1 MDWQLPA
8 DVTQWIRSLANLLD
22 KRNAFRLLPI
32 FAGIFFAQGRRT
44 VSSWLRAAGI
54 SDDYEDYYYS
64 LSSLGRK
71 VRSLA
76 SLVLIQVIRAIPL
89 GDGRVLLAV
98 DDSPTKRYGP
108 HVEGAGI
115 HHNPTPGPAQQ
126 TFLYGHS
133 WVVIGL
139 IVRHPLWGTIC
150 LPLLAKLYIRA
161 KDIAKLL
168 PDRRLPFFTKLEL
181 AAKLVFWATCFLKVT
196 GKTLWVVADGGYAK
210 APFLKKVLASGVVV
224 VSRLRKDAALWSVPQ
239 SPSPRHGKRRGRPR
253 KYGSQR
259 ISLAKRAAH
268 RGGWTTGEFTLYGRK
283 VTKVYKR
290 FQATYPPVGGLIVVL
305 LVKEDDGSW
314 RAFFC
319 TKADATAQEILEA
332 VADRASL
339 EQVFHDIKEVHG
351 SGQQQV
357 RNIFSNIAVFNLNL
371 WAHTYIE
378 MWAWNKKHK
387 ELCDRSASPWDDAER
402 RPSHANRRNALRRA
416 SIREEFSA
424 LQAVRPVAR
433 KFRALFE
440 RVLALA
446 A

>member
-8 DVTQWIRSLANLLD
+8 DITQWIRSLSNLLD

-71 VRSLA
+71 VKSLA
-76 SLVLIQVIRAIPL
+76 SLLLIQVIRAIPL

-139 IVRHPLWGTIC
+139 VIRHPLWGTVC

-181 AAKLVFWATCFLKVT
+181 AANLVAWAACFLKDT
-196 GKTLWVVADGGYAK
+196 GRALWVVADGGYAK
-210 APFLKKVLASGVVV
+210 APFLKKVLVSGVVI

-239 SPSPRHGKRRGRPR
+239 PPRGRVKGRGRPR
-253 KYGSQR
+253 KYGTQR

-268 RGGWTTGEFTLYGRK
+268 RGGWARGEFTLYGRK
-283 VTKVYKR
+283 VTKTFKL
-290 FQATYPPVGGLIVVL
+290 FQATYRPVGGLIAVL

-314 RAFFC
+314 RAFLC
-319 TKADATAQEILEA
+319 TKADATPNEILEA

-357 RNIFSNIAVFNLNL
+357 RNLYSNIAVFNLNL

-378 MWAWNKKHK
+378 MWAWNKKHQ
-387 ELCDRSASPWDDAER
+387 ELCDRSDSPWDDAER

-416 SIREEFSA
+416 SIRQEFSA
-424 LQAVRPVAR
+424 LQAIRPVAR
-433 KFRALFE
+433 KFRALFD

>member
-8 DVTQWIRSLANLLD
+8 EVNQWIRSLATLLD

-76 SLVLIQVIRAIPL
+76 SLLLIQVVRAIPL
-89 GDGRVLLAV
+89 GDDRVLLAV

-108 HVEGAGI
+108 HVEGAGV

-139 IVRHPLWGTIC
+139 VVRHPLWGTIC

-181 AAKLVFWATCFLKVT
+181 AAKLVVWATCFLKVT

-210 APFLKKVLASGVVV
+210 APFLKRVLLSGVVV

-239 SPSPRHGKRRGRPR
+239 PPSPRHGKRRGRPR

-268 RGGWTTGEFTLYGRK
+268 RSGWVTGEFTLYGRK
-283 VTKVYKR
+283 VTKTYKR
-290 FQATYPPVGGLIVVL
+290 FQATYRPVGGLIAVL

-319 TKADATAQEILEA
+319 TKPDATAQEILEA

-371 WAHTYIE
+371 WAYTYIE
-378 MWAWNKKHK
+378 LWAWNKKHK

-416 SIREEFSA
+416 SIRQEFSA
-424 LQAVRPVAR
+424 LEAVRPVAR

>member
-1 MDWQLPA
+1 MDWQLPTE
-8 DVTQWIRSLANLLD
+8 VTQWIRSLSNLLD

-32 FAGIFFAQGRRT
+32 FAGIFFGQGRRT

-64 LSSLGRK
+64 LGSLGRK
-71 VRSLA
+71 VKSLA
-76 SLVLIQVIRAIPL
+76 SLLLLQAMQTIPL
-89 GDGRVLLAV
+89 GDDRVLLAI
-98 DDSPTKRYGP
+98 DDTPTKRYGP
-108 HVEGAGI
+108 RVEGAGI

-126 TFLYGHS
+126 TYLYGHC
-133 WVVIGL
+133 WVVLGL
-139 IVRHPLWGTIC
+139 VVRHPLWGTIC
-150 LPLLAKLYIRA
+150 LPLLAKLYLRA

-181 AAKLVFWATCFLKVT
+181 AAQLVVWAASFLAKM
-196 GKTLWVVADGGYAK
+196 GRTLWVVADGAYAK
-210 APFLKKVLASGVVV
+210 APFLKKVLRAGVVV
-224 VSRLRKDAALWSVPQ
+224 VSRLRKDAALWSVPKR
-239 SPSPRHGKRRGRPR
+239 PSLRRGKGRGRPR
-253 KYGSQR
+253 KYGTER

-268 RGGWTTGEFTLYGRK
+268 RRGWTTGEFVLYGHK
-283 VTKVYKR
+283 VTKTFKL
-290 FQATYPPVGGLIVVL
+290 FQATYPPVGGLITVL

-319 TKADATAQEILEA
+319 TKADATATEILEA

-339 EQVFHDIKEVHG
+339 EQVFHDVKEVHG

-357 RNIFSNIAVFNLNL
+357 RNLFSNIAVFNLNL
-371 WAHTYIE
+371 WAHTIIE
-378 MWAWNKKHK
+378 LWAWHKKH
-387 ELCDRSASPWDDAER
+387 EDLCDRSASPWDDAER

-416 SIREEFSA
+416 SIRQEFSA
-424 LQAVRPVAR
+424 IHAVRPVAR
-433 KFRALFE
+433 KFRDLFD

>member
-8 DVTQWIRSLANLLD
+8 EVTQWIRSLSNLLD

-76 SLVLIQVIRAIPL
+76 SLLLIQVIRAIPL

-126 TFLYGHS
+126 TFLFGHS

-139 IVRHPLWGTIC
+139 VVRHPLWGTIC

-181 AAKLVFWATCFLKVT
+181 ATKLVGWATCFLKVT

-210 APFLKKVLASGVVV
+210 APFLKRVLLSGVVV
-224 VSRLRKDAALWSVPQ
+224 VSRLRKDAALCSVPQ
-239 SPSPRHGKRRGRPR
+239 PPSRRRGKGRGRPR
-253 KYGSQR
+253 KYGTQR

-268 RGGWTTGEFTLYGRK
+268 RGGWATGEFTLYSRK
-283 VTKVYKR
+283 VTKTYKR
-290 FQATYPPVGGLIVVL
+290 FQATYRPVGGLIAVL

-378 MWAWNKKHK
+378 MWAWNKNHK
-387 ELCDRSASPWDDAER
+387 ELCDRSASPWDDADR

-416 SIREEFSA
+416 SIREEYSA
-424 LQAVRPVAR
+424 LQAVGPVAR

-440 RVLALA
+440 RVLDLA